1 MSDSEAESQSTRQ
14 SRQSAQ
20 CPVPF
25 APIAESIPPNVFAV
39 TDQKVAQAVARG
51 VDVIDLAKG
60 NPDAYPVTFIRD
72 VAKQAIDD
80 PANARYTPFDGKP
93 TFLKAAA
100 DWYRRVHDVN
110 LDWPTQLFAV
120 EGAVDG
126 LAGLYAILI
135 DRGDAV
141 SFVDPYYP
149 SYHCMA
155 VMHGAEE
162 VLLPALA
169 DRGFLPDLDAV
180 PAETWDRVKMLV
192 LNYPNNPTGAQ
203 APLSFLRRAVE
214 LAHEHRFVI
223 VHDYAYSGLGVGVN
237 GDVNAPDAQQHSIL
251 EVPGA
256 CDVAVEVCSLSK
268 MYAMAGWR
276 AGFVAGNEAV
286 VARLKLYHYQMGSMI
301 TGNIQDAGVVAL
313 ESDQSCVAELAQ
325 RYAARRRIVA
335 DGLRVAGL
343 DVFDSAGGIY
353 VWARVPGSWTGE
365 SLADHLL
372 DQAAVAV
379 LPGTCFGKVGRDYIR
394 LSLLKS
400 EPELREAVRRIAAT
414 L

>member
-1 MSDSEAESQSTRQ
+1 MPATDSAVQRHS
-14 SRQSAQ
+14 

-39 TDQKVAQAVARG
+39 MDQKVARAVAG
-51 VDVIDLAKG
+51 GADVIDLAKG
-60 NPDAYPVTFIRD
+60 NPDAYPAAFIRD
-72 VAKQAIDD
+72 AAKQAVDD

-93 TFLKAAA
+93 AYLEAAA
-100 DWYRRVHDVN
+100 DWYRNVHDVT

-126 LAGLYAILI
+126 LAGLYAILA

-141 SFVDPYYP
+141 AFVDPYYP

-162 VLLPALA
+162 ILLPALA

-180 PAETWDRVKMLV
+180 PAETWDRMTMLV

-203 APLSFLRRAVE
+203 ASPEFLKRAVE

-223 VHDYAYSGLGVGVN
+223 VHDYAYTGLGVG
-237 GDVNAPDAQQHSIL
+237 GPDAQQHSIL
-251 EVPGA
+251 EIPGA
-256 CDVAVEVCSLSK
+256 FDVAVEVCSLSK

-276 AGFVAGNEAV
+276 AGFVAGNETV
-286 VARLKLYHYQMGSMI
+286 VSRLKLYHYQMGSMI
-301 TGNIQDAGVVAL
+301 TGSIQDAGIVAL
-313 ESDQSCVAELAQ
+313 RSDQSCVTELAE

-335 DGLRVAGL
+335 EGLREAGF

-353 VWARVPGSWTGE
+353 VWARVPQSAGWTGE

-372 DQAAVAV
+372 DHASVAV
-379 LPGTCFGKVGRDYIR
+379 LPGTCFGRVGRDYVR

-400 EPELREAVRRIAAT
+400 ESELAEAVRRIQNA
-414 L
+414 LREM